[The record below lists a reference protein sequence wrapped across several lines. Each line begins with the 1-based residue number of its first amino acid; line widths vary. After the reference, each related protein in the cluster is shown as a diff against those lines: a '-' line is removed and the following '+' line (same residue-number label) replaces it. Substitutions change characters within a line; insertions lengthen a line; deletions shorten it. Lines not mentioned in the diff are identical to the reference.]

1 MSTYLAFL
9 RGINVG
15 GHGVITMAD
24 LRTWFARQEFTD
36 VQSILQSGNFL
47 FHGPRRAAGAL
58 ERELE
63 SAAEKQLDL
72 KTTVFVRT
80 PDEWREVIEK
90 NPFPDEAKRDPSH
103 LVLIVMKTA
112 PTPAQVDAL
121 QAAIKGREIVR
132 ARGHHAYVYYPDNI
146 GQSRLTLPVI
156 EKGLGARGTGRSWG
170 TVLKMAALA
179 ADQS

>member
-9 RGINVG
+9 RGINIG

-47 FHGPRRAAGAL
+47 LHGPRRAAGAR

-63 SAAEKQLDL
+63 AAAEKQLGL
-72 KTTVFVRT
+72 KTTMFIRT
-80 PDEWREVIEK
+80 PAEWQEVIAQ
-90 NPFPDEAKRDPSH
+90 NPFPAEAQRDPSH
-103 LVLIVMKTA
+103 LVLFIMKA
-112 PTPAQVDAL
+112 AVVPAQIDAV
-121 QAAIKGREIVR
+121 QASIRGREVVR
-132 ARGHHAYVYYPDNI
+132 GSGRHIYAYYPDAI
-146 GQSRLTLPVI
+146 GQSLLTLPVI
-156 EKGLGARGTGRSWG
+156 EKGLSGRGTGRSWG

-179 ADQS
+179 ADRS